1 MADALDATLEQPSE
15 AEKRIKQLSD
25 KVGLSAKELEEKNKL
40 IEESTAKIATL
51 ERENAFNSGFADTVA
66 TTPQAK
72 EFKED
77 IKAKVLSGYSLE
89 DATYAVLGKAGKL
102 NQRSDTQIESPAGGS
117 ATTTVTQPGNK
128 SAKEMTPEERSQ
140 AIREAEKKGDIA
152 WS

>member
-1 MADALDATLEQPSE
+1 MADELDATLAQPSE

-66 TTPQAK
+66 ATPQAK

-102 NQRSDTQIESPAGGS
+102 NQSSSENRESPAGGS
-117 ATTTVTQPGNK
+117 AATTVTQPANK
-128 SAKEMTPEERSQ
+128 SAKEMSVEERAAAVQ
-140 AIREAEKKGDIA
+140 EAAKKGDIA
-152 WS
+152 WT

>member
-1 MADALDATLEQPSE
+1 MADELDATLAQPSE

-25 KVGLSAKELEEKNKL
+25 KVGLSVKELEEKNKP
-40 IEESTAKIATL
+40 IEESNAKIANL
-51 ERENAFNSGFADTVA
+51 ERENSFNEGFADTVS

-72 EFKED
+72 GFKED

-102 NQRSDTQIESPAGGS
+102 NQSSSENRESPAGGS
-117 ATTTVTQPGNK
+117 AATTVTQPANK
-128 SAKEMTPEERSQ
+128 SAKEMTPEERST
-140 AIREAEKKGDIA
+140 AVREAVAKGDIT

>member
-1 MADALDATLEQPSE
+1 MADELDATLAQPSE
-15 AEKRIKQLSD
+15 AEKRIKQLSE
-25 KVGLSAKELEEKNKL
+25 KVGLSAKELDEKNKL

-51 ERENAFNSGFADTVA
+51 ERENSFNEGFADTVA

-102 NQRSDTQIESPAGGS
+102 NQASRENLESPAGGS
-117 ATTTVTQPGNK
+117 ATTTVSQPSNK
-128 SAKEMTPEERSQ
+128 SIKEMTPDERAQ
-140 AIREAEKKGDIA
+140 AVKEAAEKGDIS

>member
-1 MADALDATLEQPSE
+1 MADESLDATLAQPNE

-25 KVGLSAKELEEKNKL
+25 KVGLSAKENEELKKL
-40 IEESTAKIATL
+40 NEENTAKIATL

-77 IKAKVLSGYSLE
+77 IKTKVLSGYSLE

-102 NQRSDTQIESPAGGS
+102 NQAKEIESPAGGS

-128 SAKEMTPEERSQ
+128 SVKEMTPEERRT
-140 AIREAEKKGDIA
+140 ALEEAEKKGDIT
-152 WS
+152 WT